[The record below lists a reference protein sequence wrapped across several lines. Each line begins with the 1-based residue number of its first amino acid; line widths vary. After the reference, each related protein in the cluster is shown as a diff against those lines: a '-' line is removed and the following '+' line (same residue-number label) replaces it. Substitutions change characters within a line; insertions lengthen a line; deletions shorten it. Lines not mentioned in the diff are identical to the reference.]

1 MIVPEILNGDPAP
14 FDALDP
20 GSNWDFMAWLGKHG
34 GETVL
39 PVLDKVVP
47 ALQTSGI
54 TKLAALGFCY
64 GARPA
69 FDLAFVNTVS
79 VVVVSHPSL
88 LKVPDDIEVLTCL
101 CVLLDLTQ
109 DAMPPRNTRVSPRHR
124 SSSTVVRLI

>member
-1 MIVPEILNGDPAP
+1 MPDILNNDPAP

-20 GSNWDFMAWLGKHG
+20 GSEWDFMAWLGKHG

-39 PVLDKVVP
+39 PVLDKVIP
-47 ALQTSGI
+47 ALKTSGI
-54 TKLAALGFCY
+54 TTLAALGFCY

-88 LKVPDDIEVLTCL
+88 LKVPDDMEVRAYLS
-101 CVLLDLTQ
+101 D
-109 DAMPPRNTRVSPRHR
+109 SP
-124 SSSTVVRLI
+124 TAV

>member
-1 MIVPEILNGDPAP
+1 MPDIVNNDPAP

-34 GETVL
+34 GETIL

-47 ALQTSGI
+47 ALQKSGI
-54 TKLAALGFCY
+54 TKLAALGYCY

-101 CVLLDLTQ
+101 CFFHYLDLTRC
-109 DAMPPRNTRVSPRHR
+109 AMSRNTRVSPRHR
-124 SSSTVVRLI
+124 SSSTAARSI

>member
-1 MIVPEILNGDPAP
+1 MPDILHDDPAP

-39 PVLDKVVP
+39 PILAKVIP
-47 ALQTSGI
+47 ALRSSGI
-54 TKLAALGFCY
+54 TKIAALGFCY

-88 LKVPDDIEVLTCL
+88 LMVPEDIEVRTC
-101 CVLLDLTQ
+101 C
-109 DAMPPRNTRVSPRHR
+109 RVASE
-124 SSSTVVRLI
+124 V